1 MLVKNAAGGVEEI
14 SARIEESSQGIEVTL
29 AEIDKG
35 VSLQASD
42 AQDCLTQ
49 MDSLSRK
56 IEEIGSSVDQAAS
69 GSEVTKEIVE
79 KSIDTME
86 ALSGKTKATIEITDR
101 VKADIEELEKKS
113 RVIGEFVNTIND
125 IAEETNLLS
134 LNASIEAARAGEA
147 GRGFAVVAEAIRK
160 LADGSSQAASEINK
174 VVEEIVNQTKGT
186 VSTAAEAGEIVGE
199 QALLVSHT
207 KEDFKKMAECTE
219 QMLISVRK
227 ISEDVISID
236 AQRKDTLDAVSSISA
251 VSEQTATA
259 SSEVYNISQK
269 QMDVVEAL
277 KKAST
282 ELKEK
287 MAELE
292 EALDLFKTAEE

>member
-1 MLVKNAAGGVEEI
+1 M
-14 SARIEESSQGIEVTL
+14 

-79 KSIDTME
+79 KSINTME

-147 GRGFAVVAEAIRK
+147 GKGFAVVAGSIANLAEISKIRPLPSRRSAGK
-160 LADGSSQAASEINK
+160 PIAALPLSI
-174 VVEEIVNQTKGT
+174 IVL
-186 VSTAAEAGEIVGE
+186 S
-199 QALLVSHT
+199 LLSHLWNR
-207 KEDFKKMAECTE
+207 MWWYS
-219 QMLISVRK
+219 LRGLRK
-227 ISEDVISID
+227 IDGV
-236 AQRKDTLDAVSSISA
+236 QRSGGRH
-251 VSEQTATA
+251 
-259 SSEVYNISQK
+259 
-269 QMDVVEAL
+269 
-277 KKAST
+277 
-282 ELKEK
+282 
-287 MAELE
+287 
-292 EALDLFKTAEE
+292 